1 MPNLTDELSTAKERR
16 LNQFGTAVL
25 VWSGKSVKFD
35 RVCRTFVQLNLGST
49 HGTPSES
56 DVAPVSLQSR
66 TYSVR
71 FGTWKVPRLNQ
82 ALIPHN
88 TNQYNDQG
96 WTNQLMSHDVIN
108 LSLILYSFPAAG
120 TFVTGKKQFSDG
132 QNSWNFLGDTFK
144 TVRIVNYTNLKT
156 KISLCCKKMR
166 VIYTSSKSFIFFTM
180 NRRFIFSTIWSPIT
194 HTILKKKKRK
204 TLKKREKI
212 TSSWII
218 QIIYKKTHF
227 NSNWNQNKSYLTIYQ
242 EISHLKYYSMILF
255 KSLPLRLRILRDRTS
270 QVTCQKDIY

>member
-1 MPNLTDELSTAKERR
+1 MTRAEQINWRHMTSST
-16 LNQFGTAVL
+16 F
-25 VWSGKSVKFD
+25 VWSFTRSQLLGHLWRGKSSFLIAKVHEIFWETNSK
-35 RVCRTFVQLNLGST
+35 RLELLITLI
-49 HGTPSES
+49 
-56 DVAPVSLQSR
+56 SR
-66 TYSVR
+66 QKSVYV
-71 FGTWKVPRLNQ
+71 F
-82 ALIPHN
+82 
-88 TNQYNDQG
+88 
-96 WTNQLMSHDVIN
+96 
-108 LSLILYSFPAAG
+108 
-120 TFVTGKKQFSDG
+120 KK
-132 QNSWNFLGDTFK
+132 
-144 TVRIVNYTNLKT
+144 I
-156 KISLCCKKMR
+156 R

-255 KSLPLRLRILRDRTS
+255 KSLPLRLCTLRDRTS
-270 QVTCQKDIY
+270 QITCQKDIY